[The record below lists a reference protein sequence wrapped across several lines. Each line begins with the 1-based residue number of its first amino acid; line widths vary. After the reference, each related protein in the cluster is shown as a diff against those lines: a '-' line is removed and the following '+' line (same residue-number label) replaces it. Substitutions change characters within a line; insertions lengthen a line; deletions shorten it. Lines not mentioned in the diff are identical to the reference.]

1 MPHAHSDQEV
11 IADIQRVAKLL
22 GKNPGDEFSR
32 TEYLQNGANF
42 SRYHIYEGGRDFT
55 ELCNAAGYRT
65 KAAIP
70 VSDEQYYERLA
81 EAVRVLGRY
90 PKTSEKKRFGL
101 ANACVKAGGLKEF
114 IRRAVAH
121 GYIQDLTPKPVENKT
136 STLRSQQTFSP
147 VHSELPGQPV
157 PPIPARTKRRNW
169 VRIDIPGFPYAPHD
183 ELTVVAL
190 FGSLCARGVLPYDVL
205 EMNGGRGIDAI
216 CFDRQA
222 KREIRIEVKHILS
235 RTSWN
240 HSLDDLDMVV
250 CWENRWKDFP
260 KNVIELRNYSA
271 PPEANISLQTDR

>member
-1 MPHAHSDQEV
+1 MNKMPHSPTDQEV
-11 IADIQRVAKLL
+11 IADIQRVANLM
-22 GKNPGDEFSR
+22 GKKPGDELSR
-32 TEYLQNGANF
+32 TEYLQNGAKF
-42 SRYHIYEGGRDFT
+42 SHYHIYEGGRDFT
-55 ELCNAAGYRT
+55 ALCHEAGYRT

-70 VSDEQYYERLA
+70 VPIEQYYERLA
-81 EAVRVLGRY
+81 EAVNVLGRY

-114 IRRAVAH
+114 IRRAVAE
-121 GYIQDLTPKPVENKT
+121 GYIPDLTSETFDKNA
-136 STLRSQQTFSP
+136 SSLRSQQTFSP
-147 VHSELPGQPV
+147 VPSELPAQPV

-169 VRIDIPGFPYAPHD
+169 VRIDTPGFPYAPHD

-205 EMNGGRGIDAI
+205 EMNGRKGIDAI

-240 HSLDDLDMVV
+240 HSIEDLDMVV
-250 CWENRWKDFP
+250 CWENRWRDFP
-260 KNVIELRNYSA
+260 KDVIELRKLL
-271 PPEANISLQTDR
+271 SL